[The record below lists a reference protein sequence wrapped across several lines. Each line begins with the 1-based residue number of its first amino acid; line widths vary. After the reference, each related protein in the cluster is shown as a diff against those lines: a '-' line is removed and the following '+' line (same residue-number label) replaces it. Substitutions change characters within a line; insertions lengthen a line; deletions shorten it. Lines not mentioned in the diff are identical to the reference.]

1 MTDKEANELKEQ
13 LFYKPKFAYD
23 EYDDKTVSDMEE
35 YSKGYIKFIDKC
47 RIEREAVKYS
57 IAEAEKHGYKE
68 YNLGDKL
75 EKGGRYYFN
84 NRDKAVAFIRVGK
97 KPITEGVRIVASH
110 IDSPRLD
117 LKQHPLYENSGF
129 AYFKTHYYGGIKK
142 YQWTT
147 IPLSLH
153 GALVCADGSVQD
165 IAIGV
170 DPEDPVFYITDLLI
184 HLAKDQ
190 MNKNLRSGIEGEQLN
205 VLLGSRPLPGA
216 SKDVGDRIKLGI
228 MKLIH
233 DKYGITEADFMSS
246 ELTAVPAYPARE
258 LGFDRSMIAAYGHD
272 DRVCAYPSYT
282 ALFDSTDEINTSMI
296 VLADKEEI
304 GSDGVTGMKSRI
316 YMDIIDELAKAFR
329 ASPAKVRANSMCLS
343 ADVNAGFDPGF
354 PEVNERNNACFLNQ
368 GVVMT
373 KFTGSGGKS
382 GTSDASGEFVGKI
395 RKIFDDANVIWQ
407 TGELGKVDQG
417 GGGTLAM
424 YVANNNI
431 DTIDVGVPVL
441 SMHSPYEVIAKADL
455 YETYKAFKAFIDWK
469 E

>member
-1 MTDKEANELKEQ
+1 MTDKEINELKDK

-23 EYDDKTVSDMEE
+23 EYDEKALSEMEE
-35 YSKGYIKFIDKC
+35 FSKGYIEFIDKC
-47 RIEREAVKYS
+47 RIEREAVRYS

-68 YNLGDKL
+68 YRIGDKF
-75 EKGGRYYFN
+75 EKGGRYYYN
-84 NRDKAVAFIRVGK
+84 NRGKAAAFIRVGK
-97 KPITEGVRIVASH
+97 KPITEGVCIVASH

-153 GALVCADGSVQD
+153 GTIVRADGSVQD
-165 IAIGV
+165 IAIGL
-170 DPEDPVFYITDLLI
+170 DPNRYSISPTCSFILPGSDEQAL
-184 HLAKDQ
+184 H
-190 MNKNLRSGIEGEQLN
+190 SGIEASSSTYCS
-205 VLLGSRPLPGA
+205 VLVRSPAHSRMSATGSNSA
-216 SKDVGDRIKLGI
+216 

-246 ELTAVPAYPARE
+246 GSRWSVLSRPRTRIRP
-258 LGFDRSMIAAYGHD
+258 LD
-272 DRVCAYPSYT
+272 DSRIRPRRPCLRISVYK
-282 ALFDSTDEINTSMI
+282 ALFDSTDDKNTSLI
-296 VLADKEEI
+296 ILSDKEEI
-304 GSDGVTGMKSRI
+304 GSDGVTGMQSLA
-316 YMDIIDELAKAFR
+316 YMDIIDELAKTFR

-354 PEVNERNNACFLNQ
+354 PEVAERSNTCFLNQ

-395 RKIFDDANVIWQ
+395 RRIFDDANVIWQ

-417 GGGTLAM
+417 GGGTVAM
-424 YVANNNI
+424 YIANNNI

-455 YETYKAFKAFIDWK
+455 YETYKAFRAFIDWAK
-469 E
+469 